1 MSAVSLLD
9 LKAAWLALEAGA
21 LASPDGVSLPRPAAS
36 STIWTPSSGEW
47 VLPVIGCGGSVG
59 ASTVAVAIATA
70 AEVPAR
76 VVECCAPMD
85 SGLAAASVAEL
96 GDHAGWRRGSRGQ
109 VMLERRLTTDLRV
122 RPSRASVSLTV
133 LDAPASVLLPD
144 AVGWLADA
152 VRRHRPLVL
161 VTRAAIPALRRLEAC
176 LSLLDDPFCC
186 IAVVVGPEL
195 RRWPKV
201 LGRSLGVRSA
211 ELVAA
216 GRVVSFPQDR
226 RLEVA
231 GLTPDPLAGPLIRA
245 GAAVLILAKEPS

>member
-1 MSAVSLLD
+1 MSTVSLID
-9 LKAAWLALEAGA
+9 LKAAWLALESGTFAPPG
-21 LASPDGVSLPRPAAS
+21 PSLPREPQP
-36 STIWTPSSGEW
+36 STTWTPSSGEW

-70 AEVPAR
+70 AEAPAR

-85 SGLAAASVAEL
+85 SGLTAASVAEL
-96 GDHAGWRRGSRGQ
+96 GHHAGWRRGSRGP
-109 VMLERRLTTDLRV
+109 VVLERRLTTDSQV

-161 VTRAAIPALRRLEAC
+161 VTRATVPALRRLEAC
-176 LSLLDDPFCC
+176 LSLVDDHSFCLG
-186 IAVVVGPEL
+186 AVVGPEL

-201 LGRSLGVRSA
+201 LGRSLGVRSS

-216 GRVVSFPQDR
+216 GRVVSFPHDR

-231 GLTPDPLAGPLIRA
+231 GLTPDPLAAPLIRA
-245 GAAVLILAKEPS
+245 GAAVLTLAKEPS